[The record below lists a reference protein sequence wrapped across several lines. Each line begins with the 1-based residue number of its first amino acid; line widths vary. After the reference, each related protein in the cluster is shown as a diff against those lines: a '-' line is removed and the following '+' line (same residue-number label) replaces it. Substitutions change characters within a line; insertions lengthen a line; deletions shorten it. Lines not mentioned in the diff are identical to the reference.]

1 MGVGPGL
8 FERVTGHFACGA
20 SVDECSAETQVCL
33 SVRDNIERILNS
45 RRGSL
50 AHLPDYGLDD
60 LSEIYRH
67 LPSSA
72 HTLRQAIEATLLKY
86 EPRLKKVEIDIHSP
100 EPGML
105 LSFTMACHLHREGL
119 VRFGTNFMPDG
130 KTRLKMLQATLNRY

>member
-1 MGVGPGL
+1 MWVGPGL
-8 FERVTGHFACGA
+8 FERVTGHFADGA
-20 SVDECSAETQVCL
+20 TVDEFSPETQVFL

-72 HTLRQAIEATLLKY
+72 HTLRQAIEVTLLKY
-86 EPRLKKVEIDIHSP
+86 EPRLKKVDVDIHSP

-105 LSFTMACHLHREGL
+105 LSFTMACHLRREGL

-130 KTRLKMLQATLNRY
+130 KTRLTILPATLNRY